1 MDRAALRAQFDLM
14 IDAVKQSVTES
25 VIHSV
30 HQQIDDHAGALF
42 DRFVAEIDIRANHLA
57 KSVPPQA
64 GPEMSDATCHQP
76 IENSVIGPQASIL
89 FNSDSTNVSQN
100 SNAIQVSTSSR
111 PGIFFFN
118 LTEYLTFFL
127 TCSCP

>member
-30 HQQIDDHAGALF
+30 HQQIDVHAGALF

-64 GPEMSDATCHQP
+64 GPEMSDGTRHQP
-76 IENSVIGPQASIL
+76 IGNSVIGPQASIL
-89 FNSDSTNVSQN
+89 FNSDSTN

-118 LTEYLTFFL
+118 LTEYLTIFL